1 MRNFLAFFFIFLL
14 GNLVFAQDYD
24 SAYVEFDSIEDQ
36 VYDETVVEVVNPF
49 DGMKPS
55 DSLLKAKPQT
65 ENPVYS
71 KKFKENLASRYKGD
85 EFSYETNKPRESFWN
100 RFLAKLQ
107 RFFDSIFGEPDLNS
121 SYNIGKIL
129 LRLFAIIL
137 IGFVIYFLVKYLI
150 GNNIGFFGKKNS
162 KTEIKDED
170 LHENIHEINFADT
183 IAKFEN
189 SAEYRLAVRY
199 QFLLILKKLSD
210 KKLITWN
217 PEKTNRD
224 YNGEIKDE
232 NLKKRFAD
240 LALIFDYIWYGEF
253 GVDYDHYLKYK
264 EQFQAFKP

>member
-1 MRNFLAFFFIFLL
+1 MRKFLAFFLIFLS

-24 SAYVEFDSIEDQ
+24 SAYIDYDSIEGTI
-36 VYDETVVEVVNPF
+36 YDEAVDAGNPF

-55 DSLLKAKPQT
+55 DSLLKTKPQT
-65 ENPVYS
+65 ENTVYS
-71 KKFKENLASRYKGD
+71 KKFKENLASRYNGD
-85 EFSYETNKPRESFWN
+85 EFNYETNKPRESFWD
-100 RFLAKLQ
+100 RFLTKLQ
-107 RFFDSIFGEPDLNS
+107 RFLDSIFGKPDLTS
-121 SYNIGKIL
+121 SYSLGKIL
-129 LRLFAIIL
+129 LWIFVILL
-137 IGFVIYFLVKYLI
+137 IGFAVYFLIKYLI

-210 KKLITWN
+210 KKLIAWN

-224 YNGEIKDE
+224 YNVEIKDE
-232 NLKKRFAD
+232 NLKSRFTD

-253 GVDYDHYLKYK
+253 GVDYEHYLKYK
-264 EQFQAFKP
+264 EQFQEFKP